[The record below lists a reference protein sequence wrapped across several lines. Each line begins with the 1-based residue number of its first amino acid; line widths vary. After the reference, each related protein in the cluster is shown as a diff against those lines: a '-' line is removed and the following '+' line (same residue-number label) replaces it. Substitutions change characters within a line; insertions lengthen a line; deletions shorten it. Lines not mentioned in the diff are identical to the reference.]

1 MKADKLDGKESELFP
16 YELAEKYRKACVS
29 PSSPQAAQMAK
40 HVVQLLKALVVPL
53 QKILAADARIE
64 DEVRKR
70 HFDHSFP
77 YRKLTIC
84 QDRLGT
90 NIGKTQKR
98 MAFRIGRRPPD
109 LM

>member
-53 QKILAADARIE
+53 QQ
-64 DEVRKR
+64 VRKR
-70 HFDHSFP
+70 HFLRHLYIKAIILPRQARDKHS
-77 YRKLTIC
+77 
-84 QDRLGT
+84 
-90 NIGKTQKR
+90 
-98 MAFRIGRRPPD
+98 
-109 LM
+109 